1 MPLTGRARG
10 AGLRAAM
17 SGVIGAVGA
26 TVLPTVV
33 ARWSWRS
40 SACSTI
46 RSTWSRTRSSAARC
60 VADSVEVVDAVGI
73 VAVVVRLRSR
83 FSRRSVLRSIL
94 AWRRSRTSSRRSESN
109 FSIEPMTGLL

>member
-17 SGVIGAVGA
+17 SGVTDAVGAVGA

-40 SACSTI
+40 SA
-46 RSTWSRTRSSAARC
+46 RSTSSRTRSSAARC
-60 VADSVEVVDAVGI
+60 VADSVELADAVGTG
-73 VAVVVRLRSR
+73 VGFGALAAAVLPALRLALHPR
-83 FSRRSVLRSIL
+83 L
-94 AWRRSRTSSRRSESN
+94 AALAHQLATIGIETSASN
-109 FSIEPMTGLL
+109 P